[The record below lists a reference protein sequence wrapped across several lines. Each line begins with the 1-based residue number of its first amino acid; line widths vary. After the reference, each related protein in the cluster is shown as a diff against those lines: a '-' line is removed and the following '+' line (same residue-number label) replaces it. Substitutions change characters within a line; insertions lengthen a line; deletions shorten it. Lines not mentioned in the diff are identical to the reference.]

1 MRFNLLAATAALVLA
16 LPGAVAAQEVDW
28 GSDVNRAWWDGV
40 TGAELRELV
49 TEAEGTWFDEEDCGD
64 VRVSR
69 IEWPDLPGVYV
80 RETNCPLPERPMDER
95 NCGAMLLY
103 VEVAP
108 LNYADWAV
116 ENGGWLNL
124 GVIDS
129 EVALYR
135 TELHSFGTTRGH
147 VLATLMLFRAHA
159 IEEKERIRELNGL

>member
-1 MRFNLLAATAALVLA
+1 MRFNFLAATAALVLA

-147 VLATLMLFRAHA
+147 VLATLMLFRAQA
-159 IEEKERIRELNGL
+159 IAEKERIQQLNSR